1 MTSAS
6 GGDEAI
12 ARHREIIDLIYY
24 HEKSVD
30 DCALIL
36 GIPAATVK
44 TRMFLRPQEVGGAG
58 PAGGALATAPD
69 LGRGR
74 RLWRKSARA
83 SVPSN
88 ASTPVWRSGHAQEI
102 FGTINQVFRW
112 DLNLAGARPPARTA
126 KLSKPRCPPG
136 GALLLEP
143 PARQLFG
150 GTKRPQVRFRSD
162 CAMQG
167 KIAGQRS

>member
-69 LGRGR
+69 LGRGEEALAETR
-74 RLWRKSARA
+74 QGLRA
-83 SVPSN
+83 IQCK
-88 ASTPVWRSGHAQEI
+88 HA
-102 FGTINQVFRW
+102 GV
-112 DLNLAGARPPARTA
+112 A
-126 KLSKPRCPPG
+126 
-136 GALLLEP
+136 
-143 PARQLFG
+143 
-150 GTKRPQVRFRSD
+150 
-162 CAMQG
+162 
-167 KIAGQRS
+167 